1 MFSERAPNSVLVV
14 TATSSV
20 VDLLNDVLPSGMF
33 SPIAAVSSCGEAK
46 RTVMG
51 AEYDIVVINTPLPDE
66 FGSDFALDLVQN
78 SSTVVIL
85 LVKSE
90 IYEEVTYSVENF
102 GVMTLSKP
110 LSRATLY
117 SAMKIAVATKAR
129 LRVLDKEKKSLSSK
143 MDDIRIVNRAKW
155 TLIQKLNM
163 TEDQAHKY
171 IEKQAMDMRMSKRQ
185 IAESIIRT
193 YIN

>member
-14 TATSSV
+14 SASQNV
-20 VDLLNDVLPSGMF
+20 IDLLSDVLPSETF
-33 SPIAAVSSCGEAK
+33 SPVTAVSSCGEAK
-46 RTVMG
+46 RALLS

-66 FGSDFALDLVQN
+66 FGSDFALDLVQS
-78 SSTVVIL
+78 SSTIVIL

-102 GVMTLSKP
+102 GVMTLPKP

-129 LRVLDKEKKSLSSK
+129 LKVLDRENKSLSSK

-163 TEDQAHKY
+163 TEEQAHKY
-171 IEKQAMDMRMSKRQ
+171 IEKQAMDMRMPKRQ